1 MDADVNDAE
10 DKLQPQKA
18 ATPCD
23 GWQEDVAAAGATF
36 AAQRARAVV
45 AEGCAGEDANEAAVA
60 ALRKLRR
67 DLEAEVEK
75 RELDKLEVRAGNQ
88 LLDQLQPLYFAVAFC
103 FCFPR
108 GTACPDVRNTAA
120 QEDDSSRRSRRER
133 RRARR

>member
-1 MDADVNDAE
+1 MDADVDDAE

-23 GWQEDVAAAGATF
+23 GRQEDVAAAGATF

-88 LLDQLQPLYFAVAFC
+88 LLDQFQPLYFAVAFC

-108 GTACPDVRNTAA
+108 GTACPDVRNTVA
-120 QEDDSSRRSRRER
+120 QEDDDSRRSRRER
-133 RRARR
+133 RRACR

>member
-1 MDADVNDAE
+1 MDAGVDDAE

-23 GWQEDVAAAGATF
+23 GRQEDAAAAGATF
-36 AAQRARAVV
+36 AAQRARA
-45 AEGCAGEDANEAAVA
+45 AEDANEAAVA

-88 LLDQLQPLYFAVAFC
+88 LLDQWERKAGRLRQARSAPEGPALLLKQL
-103 FCFPR
+103 R
-108 GTACPDVRNTAA
+108 G
-120 QEDDSSRRSRRER
+120 RRWTGKPSGR
-133 RRARR
+133 RRRPARPAGNARRRRR